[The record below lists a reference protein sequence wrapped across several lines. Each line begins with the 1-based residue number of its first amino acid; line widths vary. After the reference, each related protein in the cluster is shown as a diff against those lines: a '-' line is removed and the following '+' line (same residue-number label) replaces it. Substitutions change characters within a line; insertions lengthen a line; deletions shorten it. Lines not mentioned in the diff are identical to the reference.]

1 VEQRELEAQGDGRR
15 IWLLLVGMILLGMAF
30 ALLLFGNSLFG
41 RRGPTV
47 VEPGA
52 DEPVLSQVPEFE
64 LSTPIVADIE
74 TDSGE
79 GVQAGDRAPNF
90 VLNDLEG
97 NPVSLAD
104 FRGRP
109 VIVNFWASWC
119 APCAV
124 EMPELQAAYEEYEEE
139 GLVILAL
146 NQDEAAETAR
156 AFFYDDM
163 ALTFTPL
170 QDEDSIVAGLYTSID
185 VLPTTYFIATDGVVT
200 AVQLGPVTKEQI
212 DDYMEQV
219 TAGQGG

>member
-1 VEQRELEAQGDGRR
+1 VEQPELEPKADGRR
-15 IWLLLVGMILLGMAF
+15 VWLLLIGMVLLGMAF
-30 ALLLFGNSLFG
+30 ALLLFGGSLFG

-47 VEPGA
+47 VEPQA

-74 TDSGE
+74 TGE
-79 GVQAGDRAPNF
+79 GTGVEAGDSAPNF
-90 VLNDLEG
+90 VLLDLEG

-124 EMPELQAAYEEYEEE
+124 EMPELQAAYEEYQED

-146 NQDEAAETAR
+146 NQDESAETAR
-156 AFFYDDM
+156 AFFYNDM
-163 ALTFTPL
+163 ELTFTPL
-170 QDEDSIVAGLYTSID
+170 LDEDSIVAGLYTSID
-185 VLPTTYFIATDGVVT
+185 VLPTTYFISTDGVVT
-200 AVQLGPVTKEQI
+200 AVQLGPVTKEQV

-219 TAGQGG
+219 AENQGG

>member
-1 VEQRELEAQGDGRR
+1 VEQRELEAQTGGRR
-15 IWLLLVGMILLGMAF
+15 IWLLLVGMVLLGMAL
-30 ALLLFGNSLFG
+30 AVLLFGNSLFG

-64 LSTPIVADIE
+64 LSTPIVADIK

-79 GVQAGDRAPNF
+79 GVQAGDTAPNF

-146 NQDEAAETAR
+146 NQDEPAETAR

-163 ALTFTPL
+163 ELTFTPL
-170 QDEDSIVAGLYTSID
+170 LDEDSIVASLYTSID
-185 VLPTTYFIATDGVVT
+185 VLPTTYFIAKDGVVT
-200 AVQLGPVTKEQI
+200 AVQLGPVTQEQV